1 MINIREAQADD
12 LSEILNLYSLMFGDG
27 VFDEE
32 AETRKIWN
40 HIITDSNYHV
50 IVADEDGQIVS
61 TCTCVIVPNVT
72 YDRRPYAI
80 VENIVTASEF
90 RAQGLATACL
100 EEAKSIAQAA
110 NCFRILLTTGS
121 RLDSTHKFYQKLGY
135 NKTELTAFSQWL

>member
-12 LSEILNLYSLMFGDG
+12 LNEILNLYSLMFGDG

-32 AETRKIWN
+32 EETRRIWN
-40 HIITDSNYHV
+40 HVITDKNYHV
-50 IVADEDGQIVS
+50 IVADEDGRIVS
-61 TCTCVIVPNVT
+61 TCTVVIIPNIT
-72 YDRRPYAI
+72 YDRRPYAV

-100 EEAKSIAQAA
+100 EEAKAIAQAA

-135 NKTELTAFSQWL
+135 NKAELTAFSQWL